1 MRLSKPVYTAALLAL
16 AAGCNLTN
24 GNQTNVPP
32 GLGCLNPKSC
42 SVGEVLNPPE
52 QLVGER
58 LFKDT
63 RFGHYFATESGGA
76 VNSTLGT
83 GEPVV
88 ETELTTDPNQPLP
101 DPMAGQAIN
110 CLQCHL
116 VQQEINEPNGGMH
129 AYTDFARRSSIP
141 SRTEDTVHSGFT
153 PRKAAPMVD
162 DFNTGSVDQCLHWDC
177 QFGDIQSL
185 IYDTLKGRN
194 FGWLPTEGTQAEHQ
208 IATVVREDNG
218 KDELA
223 KEFSNSLP
231 YATLFACADTQIPAA
246 YQLPKQYCLDPKTA
260 SDDDITEDVA
270 ALIATYAN
278 SLAFSRDDD
287 DNFNGSPFDAFL
299 SVNGLPQQPAAGQ
312 TPAQY
317 AAALLQ
323 KLLSRSDFTFVND
336 GVLRFQHNQP
346 FVFGAQELHGLIIFL
361 SRPAGSTPS
370 PAEIGAGGIG
380 SCAACHALPDFT
392 DHLMH
397 NSGISQTEYDAV
409 HGSGTFMHLAVPNLA
424 QRSADPD
431 AYLPATPQHPTAQ
444 EVFRMA
450 PVASDAQK
458 ADLGVWN
465 IFANADFSDREASLR
480 KFLCAVSTGT
490 FATCSLSDDQL
501 LSTALA
507 VFKTRTVR
515 DMGQSGPFMHNGQ
528 FDTLQDVLKF
538 YEKAGAQARAGQL
551 RNADPRMQAIALTDA
566 NLADLAAFLN
576 SLNEDYSN

>member
-1 MRLSKPVYTAALLAL
+1 MRLSKPIYAAFALLAL
-16 AAGCNLTN
+16 VAGCNLTN

-42 SVGEVLNPPE
+42 SVGEALNPPE

-129 AYTDFARRSSIP
+129 AYTDFARRSPTP
-141 SRTEDTVHSGFT
+141 SRPQDTVHGGFT
-153 PRKAAPMVD
+153 ARKAAPMVD

-177 QFGDIQSL
+177 QFGDIQTL

-208 IATVVREDNG
+208 VATVIRQDNG
-218 KDELA
+218 TDELA

-231 YATLFACADTQIPAA
+231 YATLFACADPQIPAA
-246 YQLPKQYCLDPKTA
+246 YQLPKQFCLDPKTA

-287 DNFNGSPFDAFL
+287 NFNGSPFDAFL
-299 SVNGLPQQPAAGQ
+299 SVNDLPRQPAAGQ

-317 AAALLQ
+317 ATALLKQ
-323 KLLSRSDFTFVND
+323 LQSRSDFTFVNE
-336 GVLRFQHNQP
+336 GVLRFQHDQP
-346 FVFGAQELHGLIIFL
+346 FVFGPQELHGLIIFL
-361 SRPAGSTPS
+361 STPAGSTPS

-380 SCAACHALPDFT
+380 NCSACHAVPDFT
-392 DHLMH
+392 DHMMH
-397 NSGISQTEYDAV
+397 NTGISQAEYDGI
-409 HGSGTFMHLAVPNLA
+409 HGSGSFMHLAVPDLA
-424 QRSADPD
+424 QRNANPN
-431 AYLPATPQHPTAQ
+431 AYLPATPQHPNAQ

-450 PVASDAQK
+450 PVASNAQK

-465 IFANADFSDREASLR
+465 IFANPDFPDRETSLR
-480 KFLCAVSTGT
+480 KFLCAISTGS

-501 LSTALA
+501 LSTAVA
-507 VFKTRTVR
+507 VFRTRTVR

-538 YEKAGAQARAGQL
+538 YEKAGALARAGQL
-551 RNADPRMQAIALTDA
+551 RSGDPRMQSIALTDGD
-566 NLADLAAFLN
+566 LVDLAAFLN